1 MLSTFDWYSF
11 WMRLFKDTGNAN
23 KTCMYTENQIVFLA
37 LTTLTYTDEKFK
49 FLGAK
54 ISFKDEYDIW
64 YIHVYEI

>member
-1 MLSTFDWYSF
+1 MQTKRVCIPKIKY
-11 WMRLFKDTGNAN
+11 MCT
-23 KTCMYTENQIVFLA
+23 VFLA

>member
-1 MLSTFDWYSF
+1 MQTKRVGPYVYRKSNT
-11 WMRLFKDTGNAN
+11 A
-23 KTCMYTENQIVFLA
+23 FLA

-64 YIHVYEI
+64 YIRVYEI